1 MERRMEHGWKLDE
14 THLDTYRRDGLVVS
28 PFRLPDA
35 RLAAMRQSLEQLLRD
50 NADTAPES
58 LVCPHIPNGPRHDVA
73 AAARW
78 FQYATDPAIVGLVA
92 QVLGPDVILWGSQVF
107 CKPARTGRTIPWH
120 QDGQYWPIRP
130 LATCSVWIALDD
142 ATPENGCMRYIPGS
156 HRAGSVFEHRRREG
170 DDLVLFDELD
180 PAAFDATDARDDAL
194 EAGQFSLHD
203 IFLIHGS
210 EANRSSRRRAGFVIR
225 YMPATS
231 LFDRSI
237 DRRQDQ
243 AGLSFSFSRRPIWLL
258 RGADRAANDFTIGHG
273 EDFAAVPRISDDL
286 QDPRRFPAPRSA
298 HPTPTRARF
307 RSSRGGKLRPET

>member
-1 MERRMEHGWKLDE
+1 
-14 THLDTYRRDGLVVS
+14 
-28 PFRLPDA
+28 
-35 RLAAMRQSLEQLLRD
+35 
-50 NADTAPES
+50 
-58 LVCPHIPNGPRHDVA
+58 
-73 AAARW
+73 
-78 FQYATDPAIVGLVA
+78 
-92 QVLGPDVILWGSQVF
+92 
-107 CKPARTGRTIPWH
+107 
-120 QDGQYWPIRP
+120 
-130 LATCSVWIALDD
+130 
-142 ATPENGCMRYIPGS
+142 MRYIPGS

-180 PAAFDATDARDDAL
+180 PAAFDAADARDDAL

-231 LFDRSI
+231 LFDRSV